1 MYLKVGVAQPGYN
14 RTHLF
19 NWRSL
24 GLVDLHHGAA
34 GEFDRQMKAARDDKE
49 NRKNERDKADRVQ
62 DQRVA
67 HKGDGA
73 TDFK

>member
-1 MYLKVGVAQPGYN
+1 V
-14 RTHLF
+14 
-19 NWRSL
+19 
-24 GLVDLHHGAA
+24 
-34 GEFDRQMKAARDDKE
+34 KAARHNE
-49 NRKNERDKADRVQ
+49 EHRKNERDKADRVQ